1 MSVHEKAFQYRGNV
15 RAIASTGNLLLWTT
29 EHPQK
34 LPTGLFQL
42 DTESLDFS
50 ETSLPCGGV
59 SLLATEKQLWV
70 GGDDRKLYQLSGKS
84 TKAVCELP
92 KVAIDLAELA
102 ENRLAA
108 IAGTELLVI
117 DQSKGTVLQSI
128 QLSEMA
134 TALASDP
141 TGQWIA
147 VGLNNGV
154 VSVYE
159 CEDKKEYLQ
168 SESAKLHTGAVT
180 SLLFETEELR
190 FLSAGADQKLLLTH
204 ARGKLEPE
212 DRGRSS
218 NHTERVV
225 AIVHAPGDRFITG
238 SKDKTC
244 KSWARSGASKPST
257 LSDGVVEV
265 VDMTLV
271 NIHNRP
277 HLALA
282 GRDNSVRLF
291 LLDAGGKFG
300 AATHRITDAYDRA
313 AKLLA
318 QDDTT
323 QRGEGISALA
333 SYGDDRAA
341 EMLAAHVTAEKDH
354 NLRMNATESLVASA
368 RPIATKV
375 LQPLLKHDDAAVRLA
390 VFAGLCQREWSDPIE
405 PMRLALK
412 VNLANAGVAAV
423 NRLAELATKD
433 ENANRLLIESISHG
447 VTEVRVA
454 SQMLLEQVMGASS
467 PEANLVALTAKQ
479 GDARSLALVRLFQRK
494 MLADRR
500 VEAAIRRAGEDT
512 DAVVRQHAFMVGL
525 LSKERLAAVLRF
537 RDIGIH
543 RQLHNL
549 ESIQAEA
556 ATTEA
561 KELPKAPKADFELTT
576 DEISPLL
583 TAMASRAMDTSLRGA
598 CGLAL
603 LGDPRSLGMLLQ
615 LSREEDVVAR
625 CEVCAALAA
634 LGDDRSIQRLESLL
648 DDDAETVRDAAFT
661 AYAKVTREEAL
672 RASTA
677 GLASKHED
685 VRRRALQ
692 TLVTYLRKSASNQK
706 AGPAREMLV
715 RALNDSATSVRGE
728 ALKAAL
734 NLEIDGGAADTLR
747 FILQSV
753 HADIRREVLT
763 EVIAQEK
770 LPWAW
775 ALLLE
780 LMSDPDAVIRKD
792 AFEHAKRKEKKDDL
806 TPLQTALK
814 SPYADVRMMSVVRLK
829 ELSTPESQVVL
840 ASAFEDADREV
851 RLAALKA
858 IIGIVAFRSAKE
870 AVTHATLAEREAT
883 IADALQAAM
892 TSAHQDVRLMA
903 ATARAAQGDAS
914 SRESLLEFA
923 RVAEPEDS
931 EAKGRWKDALK
942 QALTGLASLGDSS
955 VLNDIVPL
963 LTHKDAEIRC
973 AATGVIADLL
983 DNTGVEHLK
992 ARLRDE
998 DKSVKVRAAHGLS
1011 ICGESASMP
1020 VVFSILEADS
1030 SYLYLKA
1037 AVHFGNASE
1046 RRLLECLDS
1055 KDGVIRTAALLVL
1068 LSRDLLDHDGTP
1080 RRSLACLSVRNPRVR
1095 LLAAEAV
1102 EAFGDNTA
1110 FEAVLVSLVN
1120 DRGDAPTWEVP
1131 KADIEA
1137 LSRLLVFGTAAVR
1150 DRALNACQFFSA
1162 EKQPVWDQN
1171 WKLVHDKFA
1180 SDKDMAK
1187 LASAQALP
1195 KLRVDTNELK
1205 QLALGTYIAL
1215 VREQGSYHGK
1225 GKRPAA
1231 GEPVISIRQTAL
1243 RRLALLAATD
1253 QAIEAVVRPVMIQ
1266 SLGDPNQAVR
1276 TLAFE
1281 KLETLKVDADTRAF
1295 LAIESGHADLAVVG
1309 MQLLTRDAKL
1319 DNVRKILSD
1328 VILTRTDSL
1337 AFEAARL
1344 FTEKINKTEAAS
1356 VAIESPAEML
1366 RVAAVSWLADEY
1378 DKDEKAKKL
1387 LRAALKSKYLNV
1399 KKQAAIGLAS
1409 KQDSEA
1415 FDALVAMLKDDQT
1428 LAVNG
1433 FAMLRDPR
1441 ATDAAMDR
1449 IENDNDKSANL
1460 ALLFGMIGN
1469 IRNPKNAERL
1479 LGMMDK
1485 ANLRPSAAQA
1495 LLTISGFDQP
1505 VEDPLDERVD
1515 KSWMDKQ
1522 HPRHPDVLAKLL
1534 NRHLELDWLP
1544 KTLPQLIEQARW
1556 SSGNEVDEPLARLTK
1571 STDETIRRVAVVS
1584 LGWRVKKRGAK
1595 PEPLI
1600 EALEHRDPETKF
1612 LAAEGLALAGRN
1624 QGIQVL
1630 LSAVE
1635 LLSDLSLRH
1644 RAVAAL
1650 GELADS
1656 IAVELLLRLASD
1668 DEHALQ
1674 ESAAVAIGHMRK
1686 TNESQKIF
1694 DLLKRLVAQK
1704 GSIAARAI
1712 RGLRYFDSADGWIL
1726 IRQTAA
1732 DEGSCCRAV
1741 AIDQLQYN
1749 NDPATKDLLLE
1760 LISQGNWTPAQLAST
1775 RRLFGMESLE
1785 PDYAALKGNYE
1796 LHLEPHNRCLQ
1807 RICKS
1812 GDPARMLELIPKTN
1826 VDVREV
1832 LAANLASR
1840 DPLPI
1845 ELAVPTL
1852 ENSHPAAVEVAAHLL
1867 GRGGEKSHGK
1877 AVVAALQKWLEQWES
1892 MFVRPQSTSLQLPEV
1907 TTCLCKL
1914 IWACGRCQ
1922 AGKAEMLAMLEKH
1935 VNDAEYLPIRIALVS
1950 AISGLKLA
1958 AADLSKLTPLLEDS
1972 AVEIRCAIAELVAGD
1987 SKAVSTVAEKSLS
2000 DRRMFERVTR
2010 VAKSKELGE
2019 VMSTAAGQLHRQSIV
2034 IPQLVVAKQID
2045 ALAKVAHDTTA
2056 DELARRGA
2064 IEALGRIASKESQK
2078 EIEKFA
2084 KTEGNEEELRKVAWR
2099 TLRKNKRLMAAK

>member
-1 MSVHEKAFQYRGNV
+1 MSIHERAFQYRGNI
-15 RAIASTGNLLLWTT
+15 RALVSTGKMLVWTT

-34 LPTGLFQL
+34 LPTGIFQL
-42 DTESLDFS
+42 NTESLDFS
-50 ETSLPCGGV
+50 EIALPCGGV
-59 SLLATEKQLWV
+59 SLLATEKHFWV

-84 TKAVCELP
+84 IKAVCELP
-92 KVAIDLAELA
+92 RVAIELAELS

-108 IAGTELLVI
+108 IAGNELLVV
-117 DQSKGTVLQSI
+117 DTTKGSLLQSI

-134 TALASDP
+134 TALAADP
-141 TGQWIA
+141 TGQWMA

-168 SESAKLHTGAVT
+168 SESAKLHTGAIT
-180 SLLFETEELR
+180 SLLFEIEELR

-271 NIHNRP
+271 SIHNRP

-313 AKLLA
+313 TKLLA

-323 QRGEGISALA
+323 QRSEGISALA

-341 EMLAAHVTAEKDH
+341 EMLAAHATSEKDH
-354 NLRMNATESLVASA
+354 GLRLQATESLIASS
-368 RPIATKV
+368 RPIATKL
-375 LQPLLKHDDAAVRLA
+375 LQPLLKHDDAAIRLA
-390 VFAGLCQREWSDPIE
+390 VFAGLCQRVWTDPIE

-412 VNLANAGVAAV
+412 ANLANVGVAAV

-447 VTEVRVA
+447 VAEVRVA
-454 SQMLLEQVMGASS
+454 SQMLLEKVLGASS
-467 PEANLVALTAKQ
+467 PEANLIALTAKQ
-479 GDARSLALVRLFQRK
+479 ADARSLALVRMFQRK

-500 VEAAIRRAGEDT
+500 VEAAIRRAGEDA

-537 RDIGIH
+537 REVGIH

-549 ESIQAEA
+549 ESIQSEP

-561 KELPKAPKADFELTT
+561 KELPKAAKADFELTT

-634 LGDDRSIQRLESLL
+634 LGDERSIQRLESLL

-661 AYAKVTREEAL
+661 AYSKVTRDETL

-677 GLASKHED
+677 GIASKHED

-692 TLVTYLRKSASNQK
+692 TLVAFLRKSASNQK
-706 AGPAREMLV
+706 HVPARDLLV
-715 RALNDSATSVRGE
+715 QALNDSAVSVRSE
-728 ALKAAL
+728 ALKASL

-747 FILQSV
+747 FVLQSV
-753 HADIRREVLT
+753 HADVRREVLT

-775 ALLLE
+775 TLLLE

-792 AFEHAKRKEKKDDL
+792 AFEHANHKEKKNDL

-814 SPYADVRMMSVVRLK
+814 SPHADVRMQAVVRLK
-829 ELSTPESQVVL
+829 ELATSESQVVL

-858 IIGIVAFRSAKE
+858 IIDRA
-870 AVTHATLAEREAT
+870 AV
-883 IADALQAAM
+883 DALQAAM
-892 TSAHQDVRLMA
+892 SSAHQDVRLMA

-914 SRESLLEFA
+914 SRDSLLEFV
-923 RVAEPEDS
+923 RVAEPEDT
-931 EAKGRWKDALK
+931 EAKGRWKETLK
-942 QALTGLASLGDSS
+942 QALSGLSSLGDSS
-955 VLNDIVPL
+955 IIDEIVPL
-963 LTHKDAEIRC
+963 LTHKDGDLRC
-973 AATGVIADLL
+973 AATGVIADFL
-983 DNTGVEHLK
+983 DSSGAEHLK

-1020 VVFSILEADS
+1020 VVFSVLQADAN
-1030 SYLYLKA
+1030 YPYFKA
-1037 AVHFGNASE
+1037 AVNFGDTSE
-1046 RRLLECLDS
+1046 RRLLDCLDS
-1055 KDGVIRTAALLVL
+1055 KEDAIRTAALLVL

-1080 RRSLACLSVRNPRVR
+1080 RRALACLSVRNPRVR
-1095 LLAAEAV
+1095 LVAAEAV

-1120 DRGDAPTWEVP
+1120 DRGDAPAWEVP
-1131 KADIEA
+1131 QSDIEA
-1137 LSRLLVFGTAAVR
+1137 LSRLIVFGTAAIR
-1150 DRALNACQFFSA
+1150 DRALNVCQFLTA
-1162 EKQPVWDQN
+1162 EKQAVWDQN
-1171 WKLVHDKFA
+1171 WKLVHDKFS
-1180 SDKDMAK
+1180 SDKELAK
-1187 LASAQALP
+1187 RASAKTLP
-1195 KLRVDTNELK
+1195 KLRVDANELK

-1225 GKRPAA
+1225 GKRPAS

-1243 RRLALLAATD
+1243 RRLALLAAND
-1253 QAIEAVVRPVMIQ
+1253 PAIEAVVRPVMIQ

-1295 LAIESGHADLAVVG
+1295 LAIESGHADLAVAG

-1319 DNVRKILSD
+1319 DNVRKILGD

-1344 FTEKINKTEAAS
+1344 YSEKTNKTAAAS
-1356 VAIESPAEML
+1356 VAIESPAETL
-1366 RVAAVSWLADEY
+1366 RIAAVAWLVDEY
-1378 DKDEKAKKL
+1378 DQEEKAKQQ
-1387 LRAALKSKYLNV
+1387 LRSALNSKYANV

-1409 KQDSEA
+1409 KRDSDSY
-1415 FDALVAMLKDDQT
+1415 DALVALLREDQP

-1433 FAMLRDPR
+1433 LTLLRDPR
-1441 ATDAAMDR
+1441 GADAAMDR
-1449 IENDNDKSANL
+1449 IENDSDKSANQ
-1460 ALLFGMIGN
+1460 ALLFGLIGSF
-1469 IRNPKNAERL
+1469 RNPKNAERL

-1485 ANLRPSAAQA
+1485 ANLRPAAAQT

-1505 VEDPLDERVD
+1505 VEDPLDERID
-1515 KSWMDKQ
+1515 KSWLDEQ
-1522 HPRHPDVLAKLL
+1522 HPRHVHVLAKLL
-1534 NRHLELDWLP
+1534 NRHLEVDWLP

-1571 STDETIRRVAVVS
+1571 CADESIRRSSVAA
-1584 LGWRVKKRGAK
+1584 LGWRVKRRAAK

-1600 EALEHRDPETKF
+1600 EALENRDPETKF
-1612 LAAEGLALAGRN
+1612 LAAEGLALAGRH

-1644 RAVAAL
+1644 RAVSAL
-1650 GELADS
+1650 GELADP
-1656 IAVELLLRLASD
+1656 IAVEVLLRLASD
-1668 DEHALQ
+1668 DAHALQ
-1674 ESAAVAIGHMRK
+1674 ESAAVAIGHMGK
-1686 TNESQKIF
+1686 TSESRKIF
-1694 DLLKRLVAQK
+1694 DLLKRLAAQK
-1704 GSIAARAI
+1704 GAIAARAI
-1712 RGLRYFDSADGWIL
+1712 RGLRYFDSADGWVL

-1732 DEGSCCRAV
+1732 DENSCCRAV
-1741 AIDQLQYN
+1741 AIEQLQYN

-1796 LHLEPHNRCLQ
+1796 LTLEPHNRCLH
-1807 RICKS
+1807 RVCEA
-1812 GDPARMLELIPKTN
+1812 GEPARMIELIPKTN
-1826 VDVREV
+1826 VGVRAA
-1832 LAANLASR
+1832 LASNLVSR

-1845 ELAVPTL
+1845 ALALPAL
-1852 ENSHPAAVEVAAHLL
+1852 EDSHPAAVEVAAHLL
-1867 GRGGEKSHGK
+1867 GRAAEKVHGK
-1877 AVVAALQKWLEQWES
+1877 AMVAAMQKWHEQWEAS
-1892 MFVRPQSTSLQLPEV
+1892 YARPQSTSLQLPEV
-1907 TTCLCKL
+1907 TRCLCRL
-1914 IWACGRCQ
+1914 VWACGRCQ
-1922 AGKAEMLAMLEKH
+1922 AGKAELLTLLEKH
-1935 VNDAEYLPIRIALVS
+1935 LSDVEYLPVRTTAIG
-1950 AISGLKLA
+1950 AISCLKLA
-1958 AADLSKLTPLLEDS
+1958 AADLSKLTAMLDDS
-1972 AVEIRCAIAELVAGD
+1972 AVEIRCAVAELIAGD
-1987 SKAVSTVAEKSLS
+1987 SKSVSSVAEQSLS

-2010 VAKSKELGE
+2010 VAQSKDLNA
-2019 VMSTAAGQLHRQSIV
+2019 VMSKAVGQLHRQPIV
-2034 IPQLVVAKQID
+2034 IPQLVIAKQVD
-2045 ALAKVAHDTTA
+2045 ALAKVIHDPAA

-2064 IEALGRIASKESQK
+2064 IEALGQIASQESQK

-2099 TLRKNKRLMAAK
+2099 TLRKNKRLTSAK

>member
-1 MSVHEKAFQYRGNV
+1 MSVHEKAFQYRGNI
-15 RAIASTGNLLLWTT
+15 RAIASTGKMLFWTT

-50 ETSLPCGGV
+50 ETALPCGGV

-70 GGDDRKLYQLSGKS
+70 GGDDRKLYQLSGKAL
-84 TKAVCELP
+84 KAVCELS

-102 ENRLAA
+102 DNRMAA

-117 DQSKGTVLQSI
+117 DQSKGTLLQTI

-141 TGQWIA
+141 SGQWIA

-323 QRGEGISALA
+323 QRGEGITALA

-341 EMLAAHVTAEKDH
+341 EMLAAHVTSEKDH
-354 NLRMNATESLVASA
+354 NLRMKAAESLIASS
-368 RPIATKV
+368 RPLATKL

-412 VNLANAGVAAV
+412 VNLANVGVAAV

-447 VTEVRVA
+447 VAEVRVA
-454 SQMLLEQVMGASS
+454 SQMLLEQVMGAAS

-494 MLADRR
+494 MLGDRR

-549 ESIQAEA
+549 ESIQAEP

-615 LSREEDVVAR
+615 LSREEDVSAR

-706 AGPAREMLV
+706 TGPAREMLV

-775 ALLLE
+775 TLLLE

-792 AFEHAKRKEKKDDL
+792 AFEHANRKEKKNDL

-814 SPYADVRMMSVVRLK
+814 SPYADVRMMAVVRLK

-858 IIGIVAFRSAKE
+858 IIDRA
-870 AVTHATLAEREAT
+870 AV
-883 IADALQAAM
+883 DALQAAM

-903 ATARAAQGDAS
+903 ATARAAQGDVS

-955 VLNDIVPL
+955 VLDDIVPL

-973 AATGVIADLL
+973 AATGLIADLL
-983 DNTGVEHLK
+983 DSSGVEHLK

-998 DKSVKVRAAHGLS
+998 DKNVKVRAAHGLS

-1020 VVFSILEADS
+1020 VVFSILESDS

-1037 AVHFGNASE
+1037 AVHFGDASE

-1055 KDGVIRTAALLVL
+1055 KEGVIRTAALLVL

-1080 RRSLACLSVRNPRVR
+1080 RHALACLSVRNPRVR

-1102 EAFGDNTA
+1102 EAFGDNA
-1110 FEAVLVSLVN
+1110 AMEAVLVSLVN
-1120 DRGDAPTWEVP
+1120 DRGDAPAWEVP

-1150 DRALNACQFFSA
+1150 DRALNACQFLSA

-1180 SDKDMAK
+1180 SDKELTK
-1187 LASAQALP
+1187 RASEKALP

-1225 GKRPAA
+1225 GKRPTA
-1231 GEPVISIRQTAL
+1231 GEPVIGIRQTAL
-1243 RRLALLAATD
+1243 RRLASLAETD
-1253 QAIEAVVRPVMIQ
+1253 PAIEAVVRPVMIQ

-1295 LAIESGHADLAVVG
+1295 LAIESGHADLAVAG

-1356 VAIESPAEML
+1356 VAVESPADML

-1378 DKDEKAKKL
+1378 DKDEKTKKL

-1409 KQDSEA
+1409 KQDNEA
-1415 FDALVAMLKDDQT
+1415 FDALVALLKEDQS

-1441 ATDAAMDR
+1441 AADAAMDR

-1485 ANLRPSAAQA
+1485 ANLRLAAAQA

-1505 VEDPLDERVD
+1505 IEDPLDERVD

-1522 HPRHPDVLAKLL
+1522 HPRHSDVLAKLL

-1544 KTLPQLIEQARW
+1544 KNLPQLIEQARW
-1556 SSGNEVDEPLARLTK
+1556 SSGNDVDEPLARLTK
-1571 STDETIRRVAVVS
+1571 CTDEAIRRVAVTA

-1600 EALEHRDPETKF
+1600 EALENRDPETKF

-1650 GELADS
+1650 GELADP
-1656 IAVELLLRLASD
+1656 IAVEVLLRLASD

-1686 TNESQKIF
+1686 TSESQKIF
-1694 DLLKRLVAQK
+1694 DLLKRLVAHK
-1704 GSIAARAI
+1704 GSIAALAI
-1712 RGLRYFDSADGWIL
+1712 RGLRYFDSADGWVL

-1732 DEGSCCRAV
+1732 DESSCCRAV

-1760 LISQGNWTPAQLAST
+1760 LIAQGNWTPAQLAST
-1775 RRLFGMESLE
+1775 RWLFGIESLE

-1826 VDVREV
+1826 ADVREV
-1832 LAANLASR
+1832 LATNLASR

-1845 ELAVPTL
+1845 ELAVPSL
-1852 ENSHPAAVEVAAHLL
+1852 ENAHPAAVEVAAHLL

-1877 AVVAALQKWLEQWES
+1877 PVVAAMQKWLEQWES
-1892 MFVRPQSTSLQLPEV
+1892 IFVRPQSTSLQLPEV
-1907 TTCLCKL
+1907 TTCLCRL
-1914 IWACGRCQ
+1914 VWASGRCQ
-1922 AGKAEMLAMLEKH
+1922 AGKAELLAMLERH
-1935 VNDAEYLPIRIALVS
+1935 LNDTLSICLFALRSSV
-1950 AISGLKLA
+1950 
-1958 AADLSKLTPLLEDS
+1958 
-1972 AVEIRCAIAELVAGD
+1972 
-1987 SKAVSTVAEKSLS
+1987 
-2000 DRRMFERVTR
+2000 
-2010 VAKSKELGE
+2010 
-2019 VMSTAAGQLHRQSIV
+2019 QS
-2034 IPQLVVAKQID
+2034 VV
-2045 ALAKVAHDTTA
+2045 
-2056 DELARRGA
+2056 
-2064 IEALGRIASKESQK
+2064 
-2078 EIEKFA
+2078 
-2084 KTEGNEEELRKVAWR
+2084 
-2099 TLRKNKRLMAAK
+2099 